1 MPLGFEIGFD
11 RPWFLLLLVI
21 IPVMWAFSFNSLAG
35 LGRGRCI
42 LALAFRSLVVTLVV
56 FAIADAKWQRSTD
69 RLTVLY
75 LLDQSESISDAK
87 RKLCSTLLMSR
98 SSNIVEILRRIRPA
112 LSFSVVTQKLNR
124 LLTTAKFHRLEKLNP
139 TLDSRPA
146 QRIWPPP

>member
-56 FAIADAKWQRSTD
+56 FAIADHDHTSRTLCLGPPPVQKKWQTPCR
-69 RLTVLY
+69 
-75 LLDQSESISDAK
+75 DA
-87 RKLCSTLLMSR
+87 
-98 SSNIVEILRRIRPA
+98 LRPQELFTGRPGRQRPA
-112 LSFSVVTQKLNR
+112 APRWRPCLLIFREGPFS
-124 LLTTAKFHRLEKLNP
+124 
-139 TLDSRPA
+139 
-146 QRIWPPP
+146 PPLP